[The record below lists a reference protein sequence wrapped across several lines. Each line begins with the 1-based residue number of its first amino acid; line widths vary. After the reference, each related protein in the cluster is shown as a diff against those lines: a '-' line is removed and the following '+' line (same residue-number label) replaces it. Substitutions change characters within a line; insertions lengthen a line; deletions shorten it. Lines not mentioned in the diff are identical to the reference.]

1 MYRKKGNHRWLR
13 ACESYGGVPELEL
26 MLDFIGSYN
35 RINMM
40 LMGECISEKGMYN
53 LKVFL
58 EKEQ

>member
-1 MYRKKGNHRWLR
+1 MYRKGNHRGLR
-13 ACESYGGVPELEL
+13 ASESSGGVPEVEI

-53 LKVFL
+53 LSVFP
-58 EKEQ
+58 EK